1 MNEMVSKH
9 ILGSNGLPMP
19 KTGAVSFDAG
29 SSTSHE
35 LSGWQPTLEHP
46 DVEIGRGR
54 DTRTAR
60 TRDLI
65 YNNAWMNGGIRRH
78 VDDAIGA
85 QLKLSARLDY
95 KALNVSREWALNA
108 ADIFEREFHAW
119 AYDPRNLCDST
130 GTTNFVG
137 QMRTA
142 FESLLKDGEVI
153 ALCRFGNRPGTKY
166 RTSIEI
172 VNADRLR
179 NPIGRA
185 NGKLPNGNYLR
196 NGIELDQKNRRVA
209 FHFINN
215 NPGEYRFDSVRIPK
229 ATSWGRPNVVHYF
242 ERQMADQ
249 TRGIG
254 LGVSALSKL
263 KMLDRYE
270 RTELE
275 ALLVK
280 ATLVACFESPMDQSF
295 LNDQAEINQNGMSA
309 YQQHRSGFHNKKRY
323 KINGVEIPQLFPGEK
338 LSFNTAAGPSGN
350 FSDFEAA
357 VLRYVA
363 AGLGQSYE
371 QLTQDWTK
379 TNYSSARAALL
390 QSWKFLTARRDLFV
404 QGFVNQIW
412 ALWVE
417 DALSLGVLKLP
428 EGAVRFWDNPAA
440 WCACKWI
447 GPGRGW
453 VDPVKEQTASRMR
466 VEDGISTLRDECAE
480 LGGADWQEVLDQRA
494 REIEYAKSI
503 GLENQ
508 PSQLGHN
515 GGPPMDDQE
524 EDEEDTPETASDR
537 ISRLEAWALRARGM
551 SEERIG
557 LMQ

>member
-19 KTGAVSFDAG
+19 KTGAVSFEAG

-35 LSGWQPTLEHP
+35 LSSWLPNLEHP

-54 DTRTAR
+54 DLMTAR
-60 TRDLI
+60 SRDLAH
-65 YNNAWMNGGIRRH
+65 NNAWTNGAFRRH

-85 QLKLSARLDY
+85 QFKISVRLDH
-95 KALNVSREWALNA
+95 KALNVSREWATEA
-108 ADIFEREFHAW
+108 ADVLEREFNSW
-119 AYDPRNLCDST
+119 ANDPRNVCDAT
-130 GTTNFVG
+130 ETTNFVG
-137 QMRTA
+137 LIRTA
-142 FESLLKDGEVI
+142 YETRLKDGEAI
-153 ALCRFGNRPGTKY
+153 ALSHFRTRPGTKY
-166 RTSIEI
+166 RTAIQ
-172 VNADRLR
+172 VVHTDRLR
-179 NPIGRA
+179 NPMGRT
-185 NGKLPNGNYLR
+185 NGKLPSGNYLR
-196 NGIELDQKNRRVA
+196 NGVELGNRNQPVA
-209 FHFINN
+209 YHFVEN
-215 NPGEYRFDSVRIPK
+215 NPGVYNFKSVRIRR
-229 ATSWGRPNVVHYF
+229 ATSWGRRKVIHHF
-242 ERQMADQ
+242 ERETADQ

-254 LGVSALSKL
+254 LAKAVVSKL

-275 ALLVK
+275 AAFVN
-280 ATLVACFESPMDQSF
+280 AIFAAFIESPMDQTF
-295 LNDQAEINQNGMSA
+295 LMDQATINEIGMSA
-309 YQQHRSGFHNKKRY
+309 YQSHRSGYHDKKKY
-323 KINGVEIPQLFPGEK
+323 MMNGVQIPQLFPGEK
-338 LSFNTAAGPSGN
+338 FNFNTAARPSGN
-350 FSDFEAA
+350 FGEFEAA

-515 GGPPMDDQE
+515 GGPAWGDQE
-524 EDEEDTPETASDR
+524 EDEEDPPETASDR